1 MPVGYKVLGF
11 ILREVLVVGCFLKF
25 YYEVWGFF
33 GFIGLVGFGGVF
45 VFFIKWG
52 FCGVCV

>member
-33 GFIGLVGFGGVF
+33 GFIGLVGFGGV
-45 VFFIKWG
+45 G
-52 FCGVCV
+52 FYF